1 MSVCLDQAQ
10 DKDGDGAIDDA
21 GVNRDVLRL
30 SVALDLVQKMEGACS
45 HMTQSG
51 P

>member
-1 MSVCLDQAQ
+1 MFLDQAE

-30 SVALDLVQKMEGACS
+30 SVALDLVQKMEGAWD
-45 HMTQSG
+45 HKTQ
-51 P
+51 